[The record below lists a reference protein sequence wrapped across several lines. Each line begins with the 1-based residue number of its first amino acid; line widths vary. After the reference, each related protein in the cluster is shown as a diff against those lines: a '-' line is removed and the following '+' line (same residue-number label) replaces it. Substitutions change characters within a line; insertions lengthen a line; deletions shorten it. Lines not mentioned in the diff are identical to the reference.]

1 MNEYYKA
8 GHERLREVVSLHH
21 YAIAMMLGLIRE
33 KEEAEIMFWNSLVKH
48 FEEEIKNGRQEQ

>member
-21 YAIAMMLGLIRE
+21 NAITIMLGLIRE
-33 KEEAEIMFWNSLVKH
+33 KEEAETGFWNSLKKH
-48 FEEEIKNGRQEQ
+48 LEEEIKNGK